1 MNLPDTGSIPVSS
14 TSFQKTKRGGN
25 TMGLKVNESFRE
37 LIPPLTA
44 EEYSQLEENILAEGC
59 RDALVVW
66 GNVIVDGH
74 NRHEICTMH
83 GVEFETK
90 QKEFES
96 EEAAKVWIIDNQSGR
111 RNLTDGW
118 KYELKQERKRLLA
131 GKGWENIK
139 AATGGHNKLTL
150 SQNDKV
156 NTREEL
162 ASELGWAT
170 GKVAQADFVWKHGD
184 EEIKQKV
191 KAGEET
197 VSGAYNKVKR
207 DVKKKTVEQK
217 VIEYRS
223 TTENESVDIFTTDRK
238 YNIVYAD
245 PPWQYW
251 DGGQKNQSL
260 HYNTMTIEE
269 ICKLPIDKIT
279 DENAILFLWVTYPM
293 LQQAFDVMSVWG
305 FKYSTAGFVWVKRN
319 KKSDTPF
326 FGCGSWTRANSELCL
341 IGTKGSVLRLDASVS
356 QVIES
361 VIDEHSKKP
370 AETRDRIIRLVG
382 DLPKIELF
390 SRQDVE
396 GWDRWGEAI

>member
-1 MNLPDTGSIPVSS
+1 MELTIRQE
-14 TSFQKTKRGGN
+14 FQ
-25 TMGLKVNESFRE
+25 E

-66 GNVIVDGH
+66 GDILIDGH
-74 NRHEICTMH
+74 NRYEICTMH
-83 GVEFETK
+83 GLEFNTK

-96 EEAAKVWIIDNQSGR
+96 EDVAKVWIIDNQNGR

-131 GKGWENIK
+131 TEGLKRKSHGETAPGK
-139 AATGGHNKLTL
+139 TL
-150 SQNDKV
+150 LSHNDKSDKHD
-156 NTREEL
+156 TRKEL

-184 EEIKQKV
+184 ETIKEKV

-223 TTENESVDIFTTDRK
+223 TTENESIDIFTTDRK

-260 HYNTMTIEE
+260 HYNTMAMEE
-269 ICKLPIDKIT
+269 ICKLPIDSIT
-279 DENAILFLWVTYPM
+279 DENAILFLWVTYPI
-293 LQQAFDVMSVWG
+293 LQQAFDVINAWG

-319 KKSDTPF
+319 KESDTPF

-341 IGTKGSVLRLDASVS
+341 IGTKGSVFRLDAGVS

-370 AETRDRIIRLVG
+370 AETRDRIIKLVG